1 MKLAAKL
8 ILLFLVGVLGIVSLF
23 SWQILQRQSEWDQQ
37 LRETHA
43 KNLVETLDP
52 AITTAYR
59 DGGVVTVQRVVEIST
74 QKLTGPHMRW
84 IDGKERSTLEKQTLT
99 HRVSTVVVAP
109 SDDNPIG
116 YSYVP
121 LVVDGKDAGAIEVA
135 IPMEPQAAYS
145 RASLYESI
153 LSLLGV
159 AILSGSVIFLG
170 GIHWVG
176 KPLKKLVEQ
185 VNTIGQ
191 GNFPQPAVLSSSDEL
206 GRLAKAISQMSYRLS
221 EQRDT
226 IRHTDRIGTIGTL
239 AAGVAHELGTPLNVV
254 SGRAGLIATGK
265 LSGAEIEASAKTI
278 KSEADRMTVI
288 IRQLLDFARQTP
300 SSHSLI
306 KTREIVL
313 STCDIMRPMAKN
325 ANVELITDIP
335 EDPFSI
341 AGDAAQVQQVL
352 TNLIRNAIQ
361 AMPDG
366 GVLTIEMLRE
376 QTGKVCIQITDTGVG
391 MKSEDIDRAFEPFFT
406 TKDIGMGTGLGLSIA
421 YGIVSEHGGEIKI
434 KSRLGAGTTFRVLFP
449 PAKPTAIDLKQAS
462 V

>member
-1 MKLAAKL
+1 
-8 ILLFLVGVLGIVSLF
+8 V
-23 SWQILQRQSEWDQQ
+23 
-37 LRETHA
+37 
-43 KNLVETLDP
+43 
-52 AITTAYR
+52 
-59 DGGVVTVQRVVEIST
+59 
-74 QKLTGPHMRW
+74 
-84 IDGKERSTLEKQTLT
+84 
-99 HRVSTVVVAP
+99 
-109 SDDNPIG
+109 
-116 YSYVP
+116 
-121 LVVDGKDAGAIEVA
+121 
-135 IPMEPQAAYS
+135 
-145 RASLYESI
+145 RASLYGSI

-159 AILSGSVIFLG
+159 AILSASVIFLG

-265 LSGAEIEASAKTI
+265 LSDAEIEASAKTI

-325 ANVELITDIP
+325 ANVELITVIP

-361 AMPDG
+361 AMPEG
-366 GVLTIEMLRE
+366 GILTVEMLRSE
-376 QTGKVCIQITDTGVG
+376 TGKVCIQITDTGVG

-406 TKDIGMGTGLGLSIA
+406 TKDVGMGTGLGLSIA

-434 KSRLGAGTTFRVLFP
+434 KSRLGAGTTFSVLFP
-449 PAKPTAIDLKQAS
+449 PAKPSAIDPNKAS

>member
-1 MKLAAKL
+1 
-8 ILLFLVGVLGIVSLF
+8 
-23 SWQILQRQSEWDQQ
+23 
-37 LRETHA
+37 
-43 KNLVETLDP
+43 
-52 AITTAYR
+52 
-59 DGGVVTVQRVVEIST
+59 
-74 QKLTGPHMRW
+74 MRW
-84 IDGKERSTLEKQTLT
+84 IDGNERSTLEKRTLT
-99 HRVSTVVVAP
+99 HRVSTVFVAP

-135 IPMEPQAAYS
+135 IPMEPQAAYV
-145 RASLYESI
+145 RASLYGSI

-159 AILSGSVIFLG
+159 AILSASVIFLG

-206 GRLAKAISQMSYRLS
+206 GRLAKAISQMSFRLS

-265 LSGAEIEASAKTI
+265 LSVAEIEASAKTI
-278 KSEADRMTVI
+278 KSEADRMTLI

-325 ANVELITDIP
+325 ANVELITVIP

-366 GVLTIEMLRE
+366 GVLTVEMLRE
-376 QTGKVCIQITDTGVG
+376 QTRKVCIQITDTGVG

-406 TKDIGMGTGLGLSIA
+406 TKDVGMGTGLGLSIA

-434 KSRLGAGTTFRVLFP
+434 TSRLGAGTTFRVLFP
-449 PAKPTAIDLKQAS
+449 PSKPSAIDPKQAS

>member
-1 MKLAAKL
+1 
-8 ILLFLVGVLGIVSLF
+8 
-23 SWQILQRQSEWDQQ
+23 
-37 LRETHA
+37 
-43 KNLVETLDP
+43 
-52 AITTAYR
+52 
-59 DGGVVTVQRVVEIST
+59 
-74 QKLTGPHMRW
+74 MRW
-84 IDGKERSTLEKQTLT
+84 IDGNERSTLEKRTLT
-99 HRVSTVVVAP
+99 HRVSTVFVAP

-135 IPMEPQAAYS
+135 IPMEPQAAYV
-145 RASLYESI
+145 RASLYGSI

-159 AILSGSVIFLG
+159 AILSASVIFLG

-265 LSGAEIEASAKTI
+265 LSVAEIEASAKTI

-325 ANVELITDIP
+325 ANVELMTVIP

-366 GVLTIEMLRE
+366 GVLTVEMLRE

-406 TKDIGMGTGLGLSIA
+406 TKDVGMGTGLGLSIA

-434 KSRLGAGTTFRVLFP
+434 TSRLGAGTTFRVLFP
-449 PAKPTAIDLKQAS
+449 PSKSSAIDPKQAS

>member
-99 HRVSTVVVAP
+99 HRVSTVFVAP

-135 IPMEPQAAYS
+135 IPMEPQAAYV
-145 RASLYESI
+145 RASLYGSI

-159 AILSGSVIFLG
+159 AILSASVIFLG

-226 IRHTDRIGTIGTL
+226 IRHADRIGTIGTL

-265 LSGAEIEASAKTI
+265 LSDAEIEASAKTI

-300 SSHSLI
+300 ASHRLI

-325 ANVELITDIP
+325 ANVELITAIP

-366 GVLTIEMLRE
+366 GVLTVEMLRE

-406 TKDIGMGTGLGLSIA
+406 TKDVGMGTGLGLSIA

-434 KSRLGAGTTFRVLFP
+434 KSRLGAGTTFSVLFP
-449 PAKPTAIDLKQAS
+449 PAKPSAIDPKQAL

>member
-59 DGGVVTVQRVVEIST
+59 DGGVVTVQQVVEIST

-84 IDGKERSTLEKQTLT
+84 IDGNERSTLEKQTLT
-99 HRVSTVVVAP
+99 HRVSTVFVAP
-109 SDDNPIG
+109 SDGNPID

-145 RASLYESI
+145 RASLYGSI

-159 AILSGSVIFLG
+159 AILSASVIFLG

-206 GRLAKAISQMSYRLS
+206 GRLAKAISQMSFRLS

-265 LSGAEIEASAKTI
+265 LSGGEIEASAKTI

-366 GVLTIEMLRE
+366 GVLTVEMLRE

-406 TKDIGMGTGLGLSIA
+406 TKDVGMGTGLGLSIA

-434 KSRLGAGTTFRVLFP
+434 KSRLRAGTTFRVLFP
-449 PAKPTAIDLKQAS
+449 PAKPSAIDPKQAS

>member
-23 SWQILQRQSEWDQQ
+23 SWQILQRQSEWDEQ

-59 DGGVVTVQRVVEIST
+59 DGGVVTVQQVVEIST

-84 IDGKERSTLEKQTLT
+84 IDGKERSMLEKQTLT
-99 HRVSTVVVAP
+99 HRVSTVFVAP
-109 SDDNPIG
+109 TDENPID

-135 IPMEPQAAYS
+135 IPMEPQAAYV
-145 RASLYESI
+145 RASLYGSI

-159 AILSGSVIFLG
+159 AILSASVIFLG

-265 LSGAEIEASAKTI
+265 LSDAEIEASAKTI

-325 ANVELITDIP
+325 ANVELITEIP

-341 AGDAAQVQQVL
+341 AGDAAQIQQVL

-366 GVLTIEMLRE
+366 GVLTVEMLRAE
-376 QTGKVCIQITDTGVG
+376 TGKVCIQITDTGVG

-406 TKDIGMGTGLGLSIA
+406 TKDVGMGTGLGLSIA

-434 KSRLGAGTTFRVLFP
+434 KSRLGAGTTFSVLFP
-449 PAKPTAIDLKQAS
+449 PAKPSAIDPNKAS